1 MTTLFE
7 TDGLL
12 HAWQEG
18 TGRLLTAGPLLNVIL
33 SVANPTGDRNLTY
46 AVPHIDTFLRGEG
59 QAPTH
64 TVAETIFPGWLYKRR
79 GIGGVFDYYPEKV
92 YPQLRTGGWGTY
104 AYRLVRRRAHNGELF
119 NPLEQTLQKM
129 QSELQS
135 RGPKRSCYEIG
146 LSSPPYDLAIYDT
159 PADCK
164 RRRGGPCLSHLSFK
178 LFAGSVHLTAFYRS
192 QDYSYKVFG
201 NLLGLA
207 RLQDFVAR
215 ETRQRAGTL
224 VVHSS
229 YAFLT
234 GNKTPLRSLLR
245 DLNSVGG

>member
-1 MTTLFE
+1 MTTLVE

-12 HAWQEG
+12 HAWQDG
-18 TGRLLTAGPLLNVIL
+18 TARLLTAGPLLNLIL
-33 SVANPTGDRNLTY
+33 SVANPTGDRHFTR
-46 AVPHIDTFLRGEG
+46 AVPRIDTFLRGEG

-64 TVAETIFPGWLYKRR
+64 TVAETIFPGWLYKRL
-79 GIGGVFDYYPEKV
+79 GIAGVFDYYPEKV

-104 AYRLVRRRAHNGELF
+104 AYRLVRRPDHKGALF

-146 LSSPPYDLAIYDT
+146 ISSPPYELPIYDT
-159 PADCK
+159 LADCK

-178 LFAGSVHLTAFYRS
+178 LFGDSVHLTAFYRS
-192 QDYSYKVFG
+192 HDYSYKVFG

-207 RLQDFVAR
+207 RLQTFVAR
-215 ETRQRAGTL
+215 ETRQRVGTL

-229 YAFLT
+229 YAFLA
-234 GNKTPLRSLLR
+234 GKKTSLRSLLSE
-245 DLNSVGG
+245 LKTIGG

>member
-1 MTTLFE
+1 MTTLIE

-18 TGRLLTAGPLLNVIL
+18 AGRLLTASPLLNVIL
-33 SVANPTGDRNLTY
+33 SIANPTGNRNFPQ
-46 AVPHIDTFLRGEG
+46 AVSRIDTFLRGEG

-64 TVAETIFPGWLYKRR
+64 SVAETIFPGWLYRRR
-79 GIGGVFDYYPEKV
+79 GIAGVFDHYPEKV
-92 YPQLRTGGWGTY
+92 YPHLRTGGWGTY
-104 AYRLVRRRAHNGELF
+104 AYRLVRRPDHKGEIF
-119 NPLEQTLQKM
+119 NPLEQTLHKM

-135 RGPKRSCYEIG
+135 PGPKRSCYEIG
-146 LSSPPYDLAIYDT
+146 ISSPPYELPIYDT
-159 PADCK
+159 PADCR

-178 LFAGSVHLTAFYRS
+178 LFADSVHLTAFYRS
-192 QDYSYKVFG
+192 HDYSYKVFG

-207 RLQDFVAR
+207 RLQAFVAR

-234 GNKTPLRSLLR
+234 GNKTPLRSLLS
-245 DLNSVGG
+245 DLT